1 MKTTTDVAYVLKAS
15 SQPST
20 RLTAYINNVMNAATI
35 VLSSKSKSKSFIFFL
50 RERVKDCAFS
60 AVY

>member
-50 RERVKDCAFS
+50 KREGEGLRI
-60 AVY
+60 

>member
-20 RLTAYINNVMNAATI
+20 RLTAYINNVMNAAII
-35 VLSSKSKSKSFIFFL
+35 VLSSKSKSKSFIL
-50 RERVKDCAFS
+50 S
-60 AVY
+60 